1 MIKLLLVEDNPV
13 DAQLTRDLLAEWP
26 LDQFEI
32 THAPIL
38 ADGLTRLSRDR
49 FDVVLLDLS
58 LPDTHGLS
66 TVTQVLATS
75 PGVPVVV
82 LSLSLIHI

>member
-13 DAQLTRDLLAEWP
+13 DALLTRDLLAEWP

-58 LPDTHGLS
+58 LPDTHGSVSYTHLD
-66 TVTQVLATS
+66 VYKRQEL
-75 PGVPVVV
+75 
-82 LSLSLIHI
+82 L